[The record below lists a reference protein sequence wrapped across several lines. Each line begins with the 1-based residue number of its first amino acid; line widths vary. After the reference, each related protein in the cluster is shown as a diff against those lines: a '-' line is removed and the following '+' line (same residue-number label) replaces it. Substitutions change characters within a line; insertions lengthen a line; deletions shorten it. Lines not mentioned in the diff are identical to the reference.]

1 MSKKHNQKLITP
13 EIVRQAVIGSFVK
26 LNPRYM
32 MKNPVMFVVEVGFFI
47 TLILSIFPSLFG
59 DQAASIC
66 VLIISLFQSFSSSRF
81 CLQTLQSLWRKA
93 VVRRRQLA

>member
-59 DQAASIC
+59 DQASSI
-66 VLIISLFQSFSSSRF
+66 LRTYIIF
-81 CLQTLQSLWRKA
+81 
-93 VVRRRQLA
+93 V